1 MADRPDQTQLSHP
14 FSSRLIEVLV
24 AASHPKERMPLI
36 ARHVIGVVVSL
47 FALVCAVAVEAQS
60 LAGGAGHSLF
70 LTSTGTVWTVGS
82 NGDGQLGD
90 NTTTTRKVPI
100 LVSGLTNVSAVAA
113 GFNHSLALKSDGT
126 LWAWGDNAYGQLGDG
141 STTDRKVPVQI
152 TALSSVVTVAAGQYH
167 SVAVTASGQ
176 VYTWGRNA
184 NGQLG
189 TGNMTNSSTP
199 VQILSSAGASVG
211 AGTTH
216 TLVVK
221 SDGTAW
227 GTGSN
232 GYGQL
237 GNGNTTQQLSL
248 VQMTGV
254 AGAVRADGG
263 ERFSVVLLA
272 DGTAV
277 AAGYNNYGQLGDDS
291 NTQRT
296 TAVAV
301 VGLTGATAIAVN
313 EKHTVALT
321 SSGQAFAWGFNGY
334 GQLGDG
340 TTTERDTATL
350 ISALPAV
357 QSVGTGNN
365 HSLALTGDGTLWVW
379 GHNGSY
385 QLGDGTITD
394 RVLPDVISGS
404 AFSWRVATPSLSVS
418 SGTYTSDR
426 NVVVT
431 TETAGATIRY
441 TRTGIEPT
449 ESDPIVASGGTVT
462 VSETQTLM
470 AKAWKIGMPSSATVS
485 ATYTMKVPI
494 PTFSPSAGTFTSPTN
509 VTLSSSQSGVTFHYT
524 VDGSVPTESSP
535 TYTGPILIGTTT
547 SLKAIAR
554 KANWTT
560 SDPRNGTY
568 TMNFGTLAPPTI
580 HTPAGTYEGQVSVTL
595 STPQSGAK
603 IRYTT
608 NGNTPTAA
616 STEYAGPVSITTTA
630 TLKAKVFHD
639 NYATSSEASAAYTIK
654 VPAPTLSLAPGTYAP
669 GAQVTIVSPDAT
681 ATLHVTF
688 TGADPASTDGVV
700 ASGTTLFVGGF
711 TLKVRATRAG
721 CVDSDVTT
729 GAYVLT
735 EPLSGGALAAGAE
748 HTVLATPQGLL
759 YAWGRNTYG
768 QVGDSSTTTRTAP
781 TPVPSLTGV
790 ISLATGDSHT
800 LALTWDG
807 RVFGWGY
814 NNNGR
819 LGDGTMTNRTAPVLV
834 PSLSDVVAIAAGG
847 SHSLALTANGEV
859 YAWGVGT
866 SGQLGQGVAVS
877 LSVPALVPGLTGIV
891 AIAAGESHSLALS
904 NTGQLRAWGLNTS
917 GQLGDGTTTTRT
929 SPVLVAGLTQVSAI
943 RAGGTHTLAR
953 LHSAAVYA
961 WGAGSQGQL
970 GLGGTANVTT
980 PAILTGFVAQDLDAG
995 DLHSLSINS
1004 DGTMATWGDNADNK
1018 LGDGATTD
1026 RTAPFALASPTLIA
1040 LIAGG
1045 DDHSV
1050 AVTTSGHV
1058 WTWGGNTYGQ
1068 LGDGTTTGQVTP
1080 QDVLSIAGTWG
1091 APPAPVLS
1099 LAPGTYNGPQTV
1111 FVTAD
1116 AGVTVRYT
1124 TSGADPIESDPEV
1137 PGGGILIEAT
1147 TTLKARAWRSG
1158 YLPSPVA
1165 TGLFVLQPLAPVIT
1179 PSTGYYMTP
1188 PTVTMSAPD
1197 AAATIRFTIDGSTP
1211 TESSPVY
1218 TAGFVAGT
1226 SMTVQARAFRT
1237 GWTASAITTSNIT
1250 LTEGYLDAPVA
1261 DSPSGVYQ
1269 PTHVVSLSAA
1279 PEATI
1284 RYTTDGGEPSP
1295 TSAVYST
1302 PFSFS
1307 AGTTTVNARAYREF
1321 WAPSPV
1327 LSVTYTIDDI
1337 APTIV
1342 ATVSPLANSSGWHGT
1357 PVTVTFECTDTNL
1370 ASCPSPTTVSQEGVG
1385 LLVSGTATDEAGHSV
1400 STSVTLNVDFTPPS
1414 LTLTS
1419 PTGSG
1424 TTSAATVGV
1433 SGVVADAGSGL
1444 AYVACNGVTG
1454 TVTGDAASCT
1464 VPLKPGLNGVVL
1476 VARDAAGNVASAG
1489 VDITRGVAPTML
1501 RLSPSNRTLL
1511 IGESVSL
1518 SLTDDAGLAVAGAT
1532 WTSSDPGAAT
1542 ISTDPYP
1549 VVTAMGAGT
1558 TTLTASKDGL
1568 TAEAVVTV
1576 AAGTALADGTMRWK
1590 LSPSGSFAADRT
1602 FHANR
1607 VAGSE
1612 PDLFVTEAIE
1622 ENTFDQRYTILGV
1635 TSDGAVLWSA
1645 AAPGHPVFADTFGG
1659 VVTLV
1664 VRDEGTWYS
1673 IWGLARLGGPSS
1685 APPWRF
1691 EPEGGLYGTTVQP
1704 AQAPDG
1710 TIYVIER
1717 GADSSNAELF
1727 LTALDG
1733 QTGQARARTPL
1744 PQGVFRYGCP
1754 EAGWRT
1760 QPYATQPVIGSDGR
1774 AYVQVRQ
1781 WSRTVGSTACSG
1793 LEWSEYR
1800 LLLIG
1805 MGPDGAT
1812 TTREVFQNDGDH
1824 TPLTGK
1830 TLPDGLGGLLITWDA
1845 NEYGTPPTLTRFSE
1859 TGARLDTALGDG
1871 DMLALIGTDPANEQA
1886 TAYMTSNLSGVRA
1899 LDVETLSTLWSNNT
1913 TFTLATLALAAGPD
1927 RGAIVDTSA
1936 GLMTL
1941 DGTGQ
1946 PVATAP
1952 PLGLS
1957 SAVQFRFGLW
1967 TGHSPTGELE
1977 ARVSTPFNE
1986 VPVSFAQKTGNAS
1999 GQKAPRRVRFA
2010 TREEASLAA
2019 LEHLKEVTSVTRSE
2033 WSGQVC
2039 QRSGYFEWSRF
2050 YTILD
2055 PGTSGPPPTGLCN
2068 AFNTFAA
2075 FYHTHPLP
2083 NGMDHHSG
2091 GDTDRADSLAGIP
2104 SYLLAPKPNAGL
2116 SPTRMQILKTWN
2128 SGDRSATQ
2136 NICLLGANR
2145 VWAPYQNV
2153 AGTENARCD
2162 TPTP

>member
-1 MADRPDQTQLSHP
+1 MT
-14 FSSRLIEVLV
+14 
-24 AASHPKERMPLI
+24 LI
-36 ARHVIGVVVSL
+36 ARRVTGVVVGL
-47 FALVCAVAVEAQS
+47 LALVCAVAVEAQS

-70 LTSTGTVWTVGS
+70 RTSTGTVWTVGS
-82 NGDGQLGD
+82 NSDGQLGD

-141 STTDRKVPVQI
+141 STTDRKLPVQI
-152 TALSSVVTVAAGQYH
+152 TALSAVVAMAAGQYH
-167 SVAVTASGQ
+167 SVAVTESGQ

-189 TGNMTNSSTP
+189 TGNTTNSSTP
-199 VQILSSAGASVG
+199 VQILSSGTASVG

-254 AGAVRADGG
+254 AGATRADGG

-277 AAGYNNYGQLGDDS
+277 AAGSNTYGQLGDDS

-301 VGLTGATAIAVN
+301 VGLTGAMAIAVN
-313 EKHTVALT
+313 DKHTVALT
-321 SSGQAFAWGFNGY
+321 SSGEVFAWGFNTP

-350 ISALPAV
+350 ISALPTV
-357 QSVGTGNN
+357 QGVAAGFA

-379 GHNGSY
+379 GQNASY
-385 QLGDGTITD
+385 QLGDGTTTD

-441 TRTGIEPT
+441 TRTGVEPT

-470 AKAWKIGMPSSATVS
+470 AKAWKAGMPSSATAS
-485 ATYTMKVPI
+485 AIYTMKVPI

-509 VTLSSSQSGVTFHYT
+509 VTLSSSQTGVTFHYT

-547 SLKAIAR
+547 PLKAIAR

-608 NGNTPTAA
+608 NGNTPTAS

-639 NYATSSEASAAYTIK
+639 NYTTSAEASAAYTIK

-681 ATLHVTF
+681 ATLRVTF
-688 TGADPASTDGVV
+688 SGTDPASTDGVV

-711 TLKVRATRAG
+711 TLKVRATRDG

-729 GAYVLT
+729 ATYALT
-735 EPLSGGALAAGAE
+735 EPLSGGALAAGAD

-768 QVGDSSTTTRTAP
+768 QIGDSSTTTRTSP

-790 ISLATGDSHT
+790 IRLAAGDSHT

-807 RVFGWGY
+807 RVFAWGY

-819 LGDGTMTNRTAPVLV
+819 LGDGTTTNRTAPVLV
-834 PSLSDVVAIAAGG
+834 PSLTDVVAIAAGG
-847 SHSLALTANGEV
+847 SHSLALTASGAV

-866 SGQLGQGVAVS
+866 SGQLGQGVATS
-877 LSVPALVPGLTGIV
+877 LTAPTIVPGLTGIV

-904 NTGQLRAWGLNTS
+904 NTGQLHAWGANGV
-917 GQLGDGTTTTRT
+917 GQLGDGSTTTKT
-929 SPVLVAGLTQVSAI
+929 SPVLVSSLTQVSAI

-953 LHSAAVYA
+953 LHSGAVYA
-961 WGAGSQGQL
+961 WGGGSQGQL
-970 GLGGTANVTT
+970 GLGGLANVTT
-980 PAILTGFVAQDLDAG
+980 PTLLTGLVALELDAG
-995 DLHSLSINS
+995 ELHSLSINP
-1004 DGTMATWGDNADNK
+1004 DGTMATWGDNAYGK
-1018 LGDGATTD
+1018 LGDGSTTD
-1026 RTAPFALASPTLIA
+1026 RTAPFALASPTSVA
-1040 LIAGG
+1040 FIAGG

-1050 AVTTSGHV
+1050 AVTTDGHV

-1068 LGDGTTTGQVTP
+1068 LGDGTTTGQVAP
-1080 QDVLSIAGTWG
+1080 LDVLSVAGTWG
-1091 APPAPVLS
+1091 GPPAPVLS
-1099 LAPGTYNGPQTV
+1099 LAPGTYNAPQAV

-1124 TSGADPIESDPEV
+1124 TSGTDPVETDPEV
-1137 PGGGILIEAT
+1137 PGSGIPIEAT
-1147 TTLKARAWRSG
+1147 TTLKVRAWRSG
-1158 YLPSPVA
+1158 YVPSPVV
-1165 TGLFVLQPLAPVIT
+1165 TGLFVLQPLAPVIA
-1179 PSTGYYMTP
+1179 PSPGYYATP
-1188 PTVTMSAPD
+1188 QTVTMSASD
-1197 AAATIRFTIDGSTP
+1197 AAATIRFTIDGSTPTESSPVYTAGFVAGVSMTVQTRVFRAGWTPSAIATSSITLQPLAPAITPSTGYYVTPPTVTMAAPDAAATVRYTIDGSTP

-1226 SMTVQARAFRT
+1226 SMTVQARAFRA
-1237 GWTASAITTSNIT
+1237 GWTASAIATSTIT
-1250 LTEGYLDAPVA
+1250 LAEGYLDAPVA

-1279 PEATI
+1279 SGATI
-1284 RYTTDGGEPSP
+1284 RYTTDGSEPSP

-1302 PFSFS
+1302 AFAF
-1307 AGTTTVNARAYREF
+1307 ATGTTTVSARAYRES

-1342 ATVSPLANSSGWHGT
+1342 ATVSPQATSSGWHRT

-1400 STSVTLNVDFTPPS
+1400 STSVTLNVDFTPPTA
-1414 LTLTS
+1414 TLTT
-1419 PTGSG
+1419 PTESG
-1424 TTSAATVGV
+1424 TTSATSVGV
-1433 SGVVADAGSGL
+1433 SGLVADTGAGL
-1444 AYVACNGVTG
+1444 AYVACNGVTA
-1454 TVTGDAASCT
+1454 TVTGDTAYCT
-1464 VPLKPGLNGVVL
+1464 VPLRWGRNGVVL
-1476 VARDAAGNVASAG
+1476 VARDAAGNVTSAG
-1489 VDITRGVAPTML
+1489 VDITRAGTPTVL
-1501 RLSPSNRTLL
+1501 RLSPSTRTLVV
-1511 IGESVSL
+1511 GESVPL

-1532 WTSSDPGAAT
+1532 WTSSDPGSAT
-1542 ISTDPYP
+1542 ISAEPYP
-1549 VVTAMGAGT
+1549 VVTAEGAGM

-1568 TAEAVVTV
+1568 TAEAVIMVV
-1576 AAGTALADGTMRWK
+1576 AGPTLPDGTVRWT
-1590 LSPSGSFAADRT
+1590 LSPSVSVPAWEQT
-1602 FHANR
+1602 FHASR
-1607 VAGSE
+1607 VADSV
-1612 PDLFVTEAIE
+1612 PDLFVTEAVE
-1622 ENTFDQRYTILGV
+1622 VTPFNLQYTILGV
-1635 TSDGAVLWSA
+1635 TSDGALQWSA
-1645 AAPGHPVFADTFGG
+1645 AAPGLPALADIFGG

-1664 VRDEGTWYS
+1664 ARDEGTWYNTNA
-1673 IWGLARLGGPSS
+1673 GLARLGGPSS

-1691 EPEGGLYGTTVQP
+1691 EPAGQIHGVHVQP

-1710 TIYVIER
+1710 TIYVIVR
-1717 GADSSNAELF
+1717 ASPGQELF

-1733 QTGQARARTPL
+1733 QTGKVRARTQL
-1744 PQGVFRYGCP
+1744 PQGTFRHGCP
-1754 EAGWRT
+1754 ETGWLSA
-1760 QPYATQPVIGSDGR
+1760 PSASQPVIGSDGR
-1774 AYVQVRQ
+1774 GYVSV
-1781 WSRTVGSTACSG
+1781 T
-1793 LEWSEYR
+1793 LEYR
-1800 LLLIG
+1800 
-1805 MGPDGAT
+1805 
-1812 TTREVFQNDGDH
+1812 
-1824 TPLTGK
+1824 
-1830 TLPDGLGGLLITWDA
+1830 
-1845 NEYGTPPTLTRFSE
+1845 
-1859 TGARLDTALGDG
+1859 
-1871 DMLALIGTDPANEQA
+1871 
-1886 TAYMTSNLSGVRA
+1886 
-1899 LDVETLSTLWSNNT
+1899 TLS
-1913 TFTLATLALAAGPD
+1913 
-1927 RGAIVDTSA
+1927 
-1936 GLMTL
+1936 
-1941 DGTGQ
+1941 
-1946 PVATAP
+1946 
-1952 PLGLS
+1952 
-1957 SAVQFRFGLW
+1957 
-1967 TGHSPTGELE
+1967 
-1977 ARVSTPFNE
+1977 STQC
-1986 VPVSFAQKTGNAS
+1986 S
-1999 GQKAPRRVRFA
+1999 
-2010 TREEASLAA
+2010 
-2019 LEHLKEVTSVTRSE
+2019 
-2033 WSGQVC
+2033 
-2039 QRSGYFEWSRF
+2039 RSGHLE
-2050 YTILD
+2050 
-2055 PGTSGPPPTGLCN
+2055 
-2068 AFNTFAA
+2068 
-2075 FYHTHPLP
+2075 
-2083 NGMDHHSG
+2083 
-2091 GDTDRADSLAGIP
+2091 
-2104 SYLLAPKPNAGL
+2104 
-2116 SPTRMQILKTWN
+2116 
-2128 SGDRSATQ
+2128 
-2136 NICLLGANR
+2136 
-2145 VWAPYQNV
+2145 
-2153 AGTENARCD
+2153 
-2162 TPTP
+2162 